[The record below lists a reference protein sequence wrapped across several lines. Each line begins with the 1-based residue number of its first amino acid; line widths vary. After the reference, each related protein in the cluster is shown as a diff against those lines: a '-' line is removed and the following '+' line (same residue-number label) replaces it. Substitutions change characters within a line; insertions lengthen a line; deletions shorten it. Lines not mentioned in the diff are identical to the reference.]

1 MFIQNLM
8 DVHTKLNGSIT
19 IEGAINA
26 MGENMKSAE

>member
-1 MFIQNLM
+1 MT

-26 MGENMKSAE
+26 MRENMKSAE